1 MSRLQ
6 RYSLRSQKQL
16 SNNESSSE
24 EEESFSLGRQS
35 IMATVIELP
44 FEEDPVNVGSSF
56 DQLSDLINDYKNNN
70 LESEDSDSIILE
82 WQEKFP

>member
-1 MSRLQ
+1 
-6 RYSLRSQKQL
+6 
-16 SNNESSSE
+16 
-24 EEESFSLGRQS
+24 
-35 IMATVIELP
+35 MATVIELP